1 LDKIDIGKKGLLSL
15 AAPFIRQEET
25 AMNKNKVYPIYFVY
39 GALALYIA
47 LFVIPS
53 VIGIGYSFTDW
64 SAYSDKLKFVGFDNF
79 KMIFS
84 SDEDYLDIITN
95 TLKFTFVTTVLKNL
109 LGLILALLLTK
120 SIKFLNF
127 HRGIMFMP
135 SVLSTLIIGMIFKS
149 ILDPS
154 GGLLNTFLR
163 AVGLDFLAGKWL
175 VTSELAFGSVMAV
188 DIWRGTGYIMT
199 ILIAGI
205 LSISGTYYEAASI
218 DGANGLQ
225 KFRFITFPLLLPTL
239 ATTTVLNIIYGL
251 KVFDMIYALT
261 NGGPGKTTT
270 EVLYTAVFK
279 RFGTGQYAAGTALS
293 SVMFVFMV
301 IIGTFMIKIMTKNE
315 VVE

>member
-1 LDKIDIGKKGLLSL
+1 
-15 AAPFIRQEET
+15 
-25 AMNKNKVYPIYFVY
+25 MNKNKVYPIYFVY

-84 SDEDYLDIITN
+84 SDEDYLAIITN
-95 TLKFTFVTTVLKNL
+95 TLKFTFVTTILKNL
-109 LGLILALLLTK
+109 LGLALALLLTK
-120 SIKFLNF
+120 SIKLLNF

>member
-1 LDKIDIGKKGLLSL
+1 
-15 AAPFIRQEET
+15 
-25 AMNKNKVYPIYFVY
+25 MNKKKVYPIYFAF
-39 GALALYIA
+39 GALLLYIV

-53 VIGIGYSFTDW
+53 LIGIAYSFTDW
-64 SAYSDKLKFVGFDNF
+64 SSYSDKLNFVGLDNF
-79 KMIFS
+79 KLVFS
-84 SDEDYLDIITN
+84 SDENYMAIISN
-95 TLKFTFVTTVLKNL
+95 TLKFTVITTILKNV
-109 LGLILALLLTK
+109 LGLVLALLLTK

-163 AVGLDFLAGKWL
+163 SIGLGFLAGKWL

-205 LSISGTYYEAASI
+205 LSISTTYYEAASI
-218 DGANGLQ
+218 DGANGYQ
-225 KFRFITFPLLLPTL
+225 KFRYITLPLLLPTL
-239 ATTTVLNIIYGL
+239 ATTTVLNVIYGL
-251 KVFDMIYALT
+251 KIFDMIYALT

-279 RFGTGQYAAGTALS
+279 KFGTGQYAVGTALS
-293 SVMFVFMV
+293 TVMFLFMV
-301 IIGTFMIKIMTKNE
+301 VIGAFMIRIMTKDE

>member
-1 LDKIDIGKKGLLSL
+1 
-15 AAPFIRQEET
+15 
-25 AMNKNKVYPIYFVY
+25 MNKKKVYPIYFVY
-39 GALALYIA
+39 GALTLYIV

-64 SAYSDKLKFVGFDNF
+64 SAYSDKLNFVGFDNF
-79 KMIFS
+79 KLIFS
-84 SDEDYLDIITN
+84 SDEDYIAIISN
-95 TLKFTFVTTVLKNL
+95 TFKFTFITTILKNV
-109 LGLILALLLTK
+109 LGLFLAILLTK

-149 ILDPS
+149 ILDPAD
-154 GGLLNTFLR
+154 GILNSFLR
-163 AVGLDFLAGKWL
+163 SVGLGALAGKWL
-175 VTSELAFGSVMAV
+175 VTSELAFGSVMVV

-205 LSISGTYYEAASI
+205 LSISNTYYEAASI

-279 RFGTGQYAAGTALS
+279 KFGTGQYAAGTALS
-293 SVMFVFMV
+293 SVMFLFMAV
-301 IIGTFMIKIMTKNE
+301 IGVFMIKIMTKNE

>member
-1 LDKIDIGKKGLLSL
+1 
-15 AAPFIRQEET
+15 
-25 AMNKNKVYPIYFVY
+25 VY

-84 SDEDYLDIITN
+84 SDEDYLAIISN
-95 TLKFTFVTTVLKNL
+95 TLKFTFFTTILKNL

-163 AVGLDFLAGKWL
+163 SVGLDFLAGKWL